1 MKKKKIV
8 IGIVLLALLVYISY
22 TIYLL
27 IKQPTKVFTVEQGEL
42 YQEETDVG
50 YVIRDEQV
58 VKGENYKNGMEKIKA
73 EGERAAKDENIF
85 RYYSANEESLK
96 QKIADLDTKIQE
108 AMSNDN
114 TIDNIDTKSLETQI
128 DEKLDE
134 IYNIKDISIL
144 SEYKKEIEDLVTKK
158 AKIAGDLS
166 PQGSYLN
173 QLIEERKNYESEL
186 NSGAEYVKAPM
197 SGIVSYKVDGLEDV
211 LTPENF
217 SALSK
222 EYLESLN
229 LQTGKIVATSEESGK
244 IINNFYCYIA
254 TISSSNEAKQATVG
268 QNVKIR
274 LSDNEEIP
282 AEITNVVKQEDD
294 DVLII
299 LEVKKGIE

>member
-173 QLIEERKNYESEL
+173 QLIEERKNYE
-186 NSGAEYVKAPM
+186 M
-197 SGIVSYKVDGLEDV
+197 V
-211 LTPENF
+211 LCT
-217 SALSK
+217 
-222 EYLESLN
+222 SLH
-229 LQTGKIVATSEESGK
+229 SM
-244 IINNFYCYIA
+244 
-254 TISSSNEAKQATVG
+254 
-268 QNVKIR
+268 R
-274 LSDNEEIP
+274 
-282 AEITNVVKQEDD
+282 
-294 DVLII
+294 
-299 LEVKKGIE
+299 